1 MNDNKIRKKIKE
13 LSKLYMDI
21 SIHQIIAL
29 YEEEINCNEE
39 VYENEDE
46 KIEKIYKCINKIR
59 DEQINENKTIDLI
72 VQYLN
77 YEEPDD
83 AYFYE
88 DTLSTLSCE
97 LEAIFENVGID
108 IATETR
114 EIRDGWKREIFKEK
128 IEIIEKLQSSFDSVF
143 QEKSEIEENLKKHQ
157 KALLKIT
164 DENKRN
170 EDKILE
176 LENTLNNLKKNEIV
190 MNEKLAK
197 SLAEIESLNSVIE
210 VENEKKRKLL
220 EKINNQQ
227 NETTN
232 NKEIEHLRKGIDLL
246 QSKLKEKLNE
256 YEDVQQENNQLHLE
270 VRKLKEERINTSE
283 IDKLKQEKNSLE
295 ITKDRLEKQVKDLKE
310 ENNKKNAM
318 YRNEV
323 DRLNKIIE
331 EMKIKERKASLPKI
345 DIEEAKEQIYNIYIE
360 IKDCFKKIISDR
372 NMPKTIDGKNISMMM
387 NKITTAILTVGKQD
401 SIEELSQE
409 LDCAIKELLFLDKML
424 KGNGNIADFMPN
436 INRLKELSERI

>member
-72 VQYLN
+72 MQYLN

-176 LENTLNNLKKNEIV
+176 LENTLNDLKKNEIV

-246 QSKLKEKLNE
+246 KIKLKE
-256 YEDVQQENNQLHLE
+256 YEGVQQEKEQLHLE
-270 VRKLKEERINTSE
+270 VRKLKEE
-283 IDKLKQEKNSLE
+283 KNDLE

-310 ENNKKNAM
+310 ENNKKNAI

-409 LDCAIKELLFLDKML
+409 LDYAIKELLFLDKML
-424 KGNGNIADFMPN
+424 KGNGNIVDFMPN

>member
-13 LSKLYMDI
+13 ISKLYMDI

-29 YEEEINCNEE
+29 YEDELNCNEE
-39 VYENEDE
+39 VYKNEDE

-72 VQYLN
+72 MQYLN

-88 DTLSTLSCE
+88 DTLSTLLCE

-114 EIRDGWKREIFKEK
+114 EIRDDWKREIFKEK
-128 IEIIEKLQSSFDSVF
+128 IEKIEELQSSFDSVF

-170 EDKILE
+170 EDKVLE
-176 LENTLNNLKKNEIV
+176 LENTLNDLKKNEIV
-190 MNEKLAK
+190 MNEKLVK
-197 SLAEIESLNSVIE
+197 SLAEIESLNRVIE

-232 NKEIEHLRKGIDLL
+232 NKEIEHLKKGIDLL
-246 QSKLKEKLNE
+246 KIKLKE
-256 YEDVQQENNQLHLE
+256 YEGVQQEKEQLHLE

-283 IDKLKQEKNSLE
+283 IDKLKQEKNDLE

-387 NKITTAILTVGKQD
+387 NKITTGILTVGKQD
-401 SIEELSQE
+401 SIEGLSQE

>member
-13 LSKLYMDI
+13 ISKLYMDI

-29 YEEEINCNEE
+29 YEDELNCNEE
-39 VYENEDE
+39 VYKNEDE

-72 VQYLN
+72 MQYLN

-88 DTLSTLSCE
+88 DTLSTLLCE

-232 NKEIEHLRKGIDLL
+232 NKEIEHLKKGIDLL
-246 QSKLKEKLNE
+246 KIKLKE
-256 YEDVQQENNQLHLE
+256 YEGVQQEKEQLHLE

-283 IDKLKQEKNSLE
+283 IDKLKQEKNDLE

-310 ENNKKNAM
+310 ENNKKNAI

-387 NKITTAILTVGKQD
+387 NKITTGILTVGKQD
-401 SIEELSQE
+401 SIEGLSQE
-409 LDCAIKELLFLDKML
+409 LDCVIKELLFLDKML

>member
-13 LSKLYMDI
+13 ISKLYMDI

-29 YEEEINCNEE
+29 YEDELNCNEE
-39 VYENEDE
+39 VYKNDEKDKEDE

-72 VQYLN
+72 MQYLN

-88 DTLSTLSCE
+88 DTLSTLLCE

-114 EIRDGWKREIFKEK
+114 EIRDDWKRETFKEK
-128 IEIIEKLQSSFDSVF
+128 IERIEKLQSSFDSVF

-176 LENTLNNLKKNEIV
+176 LENTLNDLKKNEIV

-246 QSKLKEKLNE
+246 KIKLKE
-256 YEDVQQENNQLHLE
+256 YEGVQQEKEQLHLE
-270 VRKLKEERINTSE
+270 VRKLKE
-283 IDKLKQEKNSLE
+283 EKNSLE

-409 LDCAIKELLFLDKML
+409 LDYAIKELLFLDKTL
-424 KGNGNIADFMPN
+424 KGNGNIVDFMPN

>member
-13 LSKLYMDI
+13 ISKLYMDI

-29 YEEEINCNEE
+29 YEDELNCNEE
-39 VYENEDE
+39 VYKNEDE

-72 VQYLN
+72 MQYLN

-114 EIRDGWKREIFKEK
+114 EIRDDWKREIFKEK
-128 IEIIEKLQSSFDSVF
+128 IEKIEELQSSFDSVF
-143 QEKSEIEENLKKHQ
+143 QEKSEIEESLKKHQ

-170 EDKILE
+170 EDKVLE
-176 LENTLNNLKKNEIV
+176 LENTLNDLKKNEIV
-190 MNEKLAK
+190 MNEKLVK
-197 SLAEIESLNSVIE
+197 SLAEIESLNRVIE

-232 NKEIEHLRKGIDLL
+232 NKEIEHLKKGIDLL
-246 QSKLKEKLNE
+246 KIKLKE
-256 YEDVQQENNQLHLE
+256 YEGVQQEKEQLHLE

-283 IDKLKQEKNSLE
+283 IDKLKQEKNDLE

-310 ENNKKNAM
+310 ENNKKNAI

-387 NKITTAILTVGKQD
+387 NKITTGILTVGKQD
-401 SIEELSQE
+401 SIEGLSQE

>member
-114 EIRDGWKREIFKEK
+114 EIRDDWKRETFKEK
-128 IEIIEKLQSSFDSVF
+128 IERIEKLQSSFDSVF
-143 QEKSEIEENLKKHQ
+143 QEKSEIEESLKKHQ

-170 EDKILE
+170 EDKVLE
-176 LENTLNNLKKNEIV
+176 LENTLNDLKKNEIV
-190 MNEKLAK
+190 MNEKLVK
-197 SLAEIESLNSVIE
+197 SLAEIESLNRVIE

-232 NKEIEHLRKGIDLL
+232 NKEIEHLKKGIDLL
-246 QSKLKEKLNE
+246 KIKLKE
-256 YEDVQQENNQLHLE
+256 YEGVQQEKEQLHLE

-283 IDKLKQEKNSLE
+283 IDKLKQEKNDLE

-310 ENNKKNAM
+310 ENNKKNAI

-387 NKITTAILTVGKQD
+387 NKITTAILTVGKQE

-409 LDCAIKELLFLDKML
+409 LDYAIKELLFLDKTL
-424 KGNGNIADFMPN
+424 KGNGNIVDFMPK

>member
-13 LSKLYMDI
+13 ISKLYMDI

-29 YEEEINCNEE
+29 YEDELNCNEE
-39 VYENEDE
+39 VYKNEDE

-59 DEQINENKTIDLI
+59 DEQINKNKTIDLI
-72 VQYLN
+72 MQYLN

-88 DTLSTLSCE
+88 DTLSTLLCE

-114 EIRDGWKREIFKEK
+114 EIRDDWKRETFKEK
-128 IEIIEKLQSSFDSVF
+128 IERIEKLQSSFDSVF
-143 QEKSEIEENLKKHQ
+143 QEKSEIEESLKKHQ

-170 EDKILE
+170 EDKVLE
-176 LENTLNNLKKNEIV
+176 LENTLNDLKKNEIV
-190 MNEKLAK
+190 MNEKLVK
-197 SLAEIESLNSVIE
+197 SLAEIESLNRVIE

-232 NKEIEHLRKGIDLL
+232 NKEIEHLKKGIDLL
-246 QSKLKEKLNE
+246 KIKLKE
-256 YEDVQQENNQLHLE
+256 YEGVQQEKEQLHLE

-283 IDKLKQEKNSLE
+283 IDKLKQEKNDLE

-310 ENNKKNAM
+310 ENNKKNAI

-387 NKITTAILTVGKQD
+387 NKITTGILTVGKQD
-401 SIEELSQE
+401 SIEGLSQE

>member
-13 LSKLYMDI
+13 ISKLYMDI

-88 DTLSTLSCE
+88 DTLSTLLCE

-114 EIRDGWKREIFKEK
+114 EIRDDWKREIFKEK
-128 IEIIEKLQSSFDSVF
+128 IEKIEELQSSFDSVF

-170 EDKILE
+170 EDKVLE
-176 LENTLNNLKKNEIV
+176 LENTLNDLKKNEIV
-190 MNEKLAK
+190 MNEKLVK
-197 SLAEIESLNSVIE
+197 SLAEIESLNRVIE

-232 NKEIEHLRKGIDLL
+232 NKEIEHLKKGIDLL
-246 QSKLKEKLNE
+246 KIKLKE
-256 YEDVQQENNQLHLE
+256 YEGVQQEKEQLHLE

-283 IDKLKQEKNSLE
+283 IDKLKQEKNDLE

-345 DIEEAKEQIYNIYIE
+345 DIEEAEEQIYNIYIE

-409 LDCAIKELLFLDKML
+409 LDYAIKELLFLDKML

>member
-72 VQYLN
+72 MQYLN

-88 DTLSTLSCE
+88 DTLSTLLCE

-114 EIRDGWKREIFKEK
+114 EIRDDWKRETFKEK
-128 IEIIEKLQSSFDSVF
+128 IERIEKLQSSFDSVF

-176 LENTLNNLKKNEIV
+176 LENTLNDLKKNEIV

-246 QSKLKEKLNE
+246 KIKLKE
-256 YEDVQQENNQLHLE
+256 YEGVQQEKEQLHLE
-270 VRKLKEERINTSE
+270 VRKLKEE
-283 IDKLKQEKNSLE
+283 KNDLE

-310 ENNKKNAM
+310 ENNKKNAI

-409 LDCAIKELLFLDKML
+409 LDYAIKELLFLDKML
-424 KGNGNIADFMPN
+424 KGNGNIVDFMPN

>member
-13 LSKLYMDI
+13 ISKLYMDI

-29 YEEEINCNEE
+29 YEDELNCNEE
-39 VYENEDE
+39 VYKNDEKDKEDE

-72 VQYLN
+72 MQYLN

-88 DTLSTLSCE
+88 DTLSTLLCE

-114 EIRDGWKREIFKEK
+114 EIRDDWKRETFKEK
-128 IEIIEKLQSSFDSVF
+128 IERIEKLQSSFDSVF

-170 EDKILE
+170 EDKVLE

-246 QSKLKEKLNE
+246 KIKLKE
-256 YEDVQQENNQLHLE
+256 YEGVQQEKEQLHLE
-270 VRKLKEERINTSE
+270 VRKLKEE
-283 IDKLKQEKNSLE
+283 KNDLE

-310 ENNKKNAM
+310 ENNKKNAI

-409 LDCAIKELLFLDKML
+409 LDYAIKELLFLDKML
-424 KGNGNIADFMPN
+424 KGNGNIVDFMPN

>member
-13 LSKLYMDI
+13 ISKLYMDI

-29 YEEEINCNEE
+29 YEDELNCNEE
-39 VYENEDE
+39 VYKNEDE

-72 VQYLN
+72 MQYLN

-88 DTLSTLSCE
+88 DTLSTLLCE

-114 EIRDGWKREIFKEK
+114 EIRDDWKRETFKEK
-128 IEIIEKLQSSFDSVF
+128 IERIEKLQSSFDSVF

-176 LENTLNNLKKNEIV
+176 LENTLNDLKKNEIV

-232 NKEIEHLRKGIDLL
+232 NKEIEHLKKGIDLL
-246 QSKLKEKLNE
+246 KIKLKE
-256 YEDVQQENNQLHLE
+256 YEGVQQEKEQLHLE
-270 VRKLKEERINTSE
+270 VRKLKEE
-283 IDKLKQEKNSLE
+283 KNDLE

-310 ENNKKNAM
+310 ENNKKNAI

-409 LDCAIKELLFLDKML
+409 LDYAIKELLFLDKML

>member
-13 LSKLYMDI
+13 ISKLYMDI
-21 SIHQIIAL
+21 SIQQIIAL
-29 YEEEINCNEE
+29 YEDELNCNEE
-39 VYENEDE
+39 VYKNEDE

-72 VQYLN
+72 MQYLN

-88 DTLSTLSCE
+88 DTLSTLLCE

-114 EIRDGWKREIFKEK
+114 EIRDDWKRETFKEK
-128 IEIIEKLQSSFDSVF
+128 IERIEKLQSSFDSVF
-143 QEKSEIEENLKKHQ
+143 QEKSEIEESLKKHQ

-170 EDKILE
+170 EDKVLE
-176 LENTLNNLKKNEIV
+176 LENTLNDLKKNEIV
-190 MNEKLAK
+190 MNEKLVK
-197 SLAEIESLNSVIE
+197 SLAEIESLNRVIE

-232 NKEIEHLRKGIDLL
+232 NKEIEHLKKGIDLL
-246 QSKLKEKLNE
+246 KIKLKE
-256 YEDVQQENNQLHLE
+256 YEGVQQEKEQLHLE

-283 IDKLKQEKNSLE
+283 IDKLKQEKNDLE

-310 ENNKKNAM
+310 ENNKKNAI
-318 YRNEV
+318 YINEV

-387 NKITTAILTVGKQD
+387 NKITTGILTVGKQD
-401 SIEELSQE
+401 SIEGLSQE

-424 KGNGNIADFMPN
+424 KGNGSIADFMPN

>member
-13 LSKLYMDI
+13 ISKLYMDI

-29 YEEEINCNEE
+29 YEDELNCNEE
-39 VYENEDE
+39 VYKNEDE

-72 VQYLN
+72 MQYLN

-88 DTLSTLSCE
+88 DTLSTLLCE

-114 EIRDGWKREIFKEK
+114 EIRDDWKREIFKEK
-128 IEIIEKLQSSFDSVF
+128 IEKIEELQSSFDSVF

-170 EDKILE
+170 EDKVLE
-176 LENTLNNLKKNEIV
+176 LENTLNDLKKNEIV
-190 MNEKLAK
+190 MNEKLVK
-197 SLAEIESLNSVIE
+197 SLAEIESLNRVIE

-232 NKEIEHLRKGIDLL
+232 NKEIEHLKKGIDLL
-246 QSKLKEKLNE
+246 KIKLKE
-256 YEDVQQENNQLHLE
+256 YEGVQQEKEQLHLE

-283 IDKLKQEKNSLE
+283 IDKLKQEKNDLE

-310 ENNKKNAM
+310 ENNKKNAI

-387 NKITTAILTVGKQD
+387 NKITTAILTVGKQE

-409 LDCAIKELLFLDKML
+409 LDYAIKELLFLDKML

>member
-13 LSKLYMDI
+13 ISKLYMDI

-29 YEEEINCNEE
+29 YEDELNCNEE
-39 VYENEDE
+39 VYKNEDE

-72 VQYLN
+72 MQYLN

-88 DTLSTLSCE
+88 DTLSTLLCE

-114 EIRDGWKREIFKEK
+114 EIRDDWKREIFKEK
-128 IEIIEKLQSSFDSVF
+128 IEKIEELQSSFDSVF

-170 EDKILE
+170 EDKVLE
-176 LENTLNNLKKNEIV
+176 LENTLNDLKKNEIV
-190 MNEKLAK
+190 MNEKLVK
-197 SLAEIESLNSVIE
+197 SLAEIESLNRVIE

-232 NKEIEHLRKGIDLL
+232 NKEIEHLKKGIDLL
-246 QSKLKEKLNE
+246 KIKLKE
-256 YEDVQQENNQLHLE
+256 YEGVQQEKEQLHLE
-270 VRKLKEERINTSE
+270 VRKLKEE
-283 IDKLKQEKNSLE
+283 KNDLE

-310 ENNKKNAM
+310 ENNKKNAI

-387 NKITTAILTVGKQD
+387 NKITTVILTVGKQD
-401 SIEELSQE
+401 SIEGLSQE

>member
-13 LSKLYMDI
+13 ISKLYMDI

-29 YEEEINCNEE
+29 YEDELNCNEE
-39 VYENEDE
+39 VYKNEDE

-72 VQYLN
+72 MQYLN

-170 EDKILE
+170 EDKVLE
-176 LENTLNNLKKNEIV
+176 LENTLNDLKKNEIV
-190 MNEKLAK
+190 MNEKLVK
-197 SLAEIESLNSVIE
+197 SLAEIESLNRVIE

-232 NKEIEHLRKGIDLL
+232 NKEIEHLKKGIDLL
-246 QSKLKEKLNE
+246 KIKLKE
-256 YEDVQQENNQLHLE
+256 YEGVQQEKEQLHLE

-283 IDKLKQEKNSLE
+283 IDKLKQEKNDLE

-310 ENNKKNAM
+310 ENNKKNAI

-387 NKITTAILTVGKQD
+387 NKITTGILTVGKQD
-401 SIEELSQE
+401 SIEGLSQE

>member
-13 LSKLYMDI
+13 ISKLYMDI

-29 YEEEINCNEE
+29 YEDELNCNEE
-39 VYENEDE
+39 VYKNEDE

-72 VQYLN
+72 MQYLN

-114 EIRDGWKREIFKEK
+114 EIRDDWKREIFKEK
-128 IEIIEKLQSSFDSVF
+128 IEKIEELQSSFDSVF

-170 EDKILE
+170 EDKVLE
-176 LENTLNNLKKNEIV
+176 LENTLNDLKKNEIV
-190 MNEKLAK
+190 MNEKLVK
-197 SLAEIESLNSVIE
+197 SLAEIESLNRVIE

-232 NKEIEHLRKGIDLL
+232 NKEIEHLKKGIDLL
-246 QSKLKEKLNE
+246 KIKLKE
-256 YEDVQQENNQLHLE
+256 YEGVQQEKEQLHLE

-283 IDKLKQEKNSLE
+283 IDKLKQEKNDLE

-310 ENNKKNAM
+310 ENNKKNAI

-401 SIEELSQE
+401 SIEGLSQE

>member
-13 LSKLYMDI
+13 ISKLYMDI

-29 YEEEINCNEE
+29 YEDELNCNEE

-88 DTLSTLSCE
+88 DTLSTLLCE

-114 EIRDGWKREIFKEK
+114 EIRDDWKRETFKEK
-128 IEIIEKLQSSFDSVF
+128 IESIEKLQSSFDSVF

-176 LENTLNNLKKNEIV
+176 LENTLNDLKKNEIV

-246 QSKLKEKLNE
+246 KIKLKE
-256 YEDVQQENNQLHLE
+256 YEGVQQEKEQLHLE
-270 VRKLKEERINTSE
+270 VRKLKEE
-283 IDKLKQEKNSLE
+283 KNDLE

-310 ENNKKNAM
+310 ENNKKNAI

-409 LDCAIKELLFLDKML
+409 LDYAIKELLFLDKML
-424 KGNGNIADFMPN
+424 KGNGNIVDFMPN

>member
-29 YEEEINCNEE
+29 YEDELNCNEE
-39 VYENEDE
+39 VYKNEDE

-143 QEKSEIEENLKKHQ
+143 QEKSEIEESLKKHQ

-170 EDKILE
+170 EDKVLE
-176 LENTLNNLKKNEIV
+176 LENTLNDLKKNEIV
-190 MNEKLAK
+190 MNEKLVK
-197 SLAEIESLNSVIE
+197 SLAEIESLNRVIE

-232 NKEIEHLRKGIDLL
+232 NKEIEHLKKGIDLL
-246 QSKLKEKLNE
+246 KIKLKE
-256 YEDVQQENNQLHLE
+256 YEGVQQEKEQLHLE

-387 NKITTAILTVGKQD
+387 NKITTGILTVGKQD
-401 SIEELSQE
+401 SIEGLSQE

>member
-72 VQYLN
+72 MQYLN

-88 DTLSTLSCE
+88 DTLSTLLCE

-114 EIRDGWKREIFKEK
+114 EIRDDWKRETFKEK
-128 IEIIEKLQSSFDSVF
+128 IERIEKLQSSFDSVF

-176 LENTLNNLKKNEIV
+176 LENTLNDLKKNEIV

-232 NKEIEHLRKGIDLL
+232 NKEIEHLKKGIDLL
-246 QSKLKEKLNE
+246 KIKLKE
-256 YEDVQQENNQLHLE
+256 YEGVQQEKEQLHLE
-270 VRKLKEERINTSE
+270 VRKLKEE
-283 IDKLKQEKNSLE
+283 KNDLE

-310 ENNKKNAM
+310 ENNKKNAI

-387 NKITTAILTVGKQD
+387 NKITTGILTVGKQD

-409 LDCAIKELLFLDKML
+409 LDYAIKELLFLDKML
-424 KGNGNIADFMPN
+424 KGNGNIVDFMPN

>member
-88 DTLSTLSCE
+88 DTLSTLLCE

-114 EIRDGWKREIFKEK
+114 EIRDDWKRETFKEK
-128 IEIIEKLQSSFDSVF
+128 IERIEKLQSSFDSVF

-176 LENTLNNLKKNEIV
+176 LENTLNDLKKNEIV
-190 MNEKLAK
+190 MNEKLVK
-197 SLAEIESLNSVIE
+197 SLAEIESLNRVIE

-220 EKINNQQ
+220 GKINNQQ

-232 NKEIEHLRKGIDLL
+232 NKEIEHLKKGIDLL
-246 QSKLKEKLNE
+246 KIKLKE
-256 YEDVQQENNQLHLE
+256 YEGVQQEKEQLHLE
-270 VRKLKEERINTSE
+270 VRKLKEE
-283 IDKLKQEKNSLE
+283 KNDLE

-310 ENNKKNAM
+310 ENNKKNAI

-345 DIEEAKEQIYNIYIE
+345 DIEEAEEQIYNIYIE
-360 IKDCFKKIISDR
+360 IKDCLKKIISDR

-409 LDCAIKELLFLDKML
+409 LDYAIKELLFLDKTL
-424 KGNGNIADFMPN
+424 KGNGNIVDFMPN

>member
-13 LSKLYMDI
+13 ISKLYMDI

-29 YEEEINCNEE
+29 YEDELNCNEE
-39 VYENEDE
+39 VYKNEDE
-46 KIEKIYKCINKIR
+46 RIEKIYKCINKIR

-72 VQYLN
+72 MQYLN

-88 DTLSTLSCE
+88 DTLSTLLCE

-114 EIRDGWKREIFKEK
+114 EIRDDWKREIFKEK
-128 IEIIEKLQSSFDSVF
+128 IEKIEELQSSFDSVF

-170 EDKILE
+170 EDKVLE
-176 LENTLNNLKKNEIV
+176 LENTLNDLKKNEIV
-190 MNEKLAK
+190 MNEKLVK
-197 SLAEIESLNSVIE
+197 SLAEIESLNRVIE

-232 NKEIEHLRKGIDLL
+232 NKEIEHLKKGIDLL
-246 QSKLKEKLNE
+246 KIKLKE
-256 YEDVQQENNQLHLE
+256 YEGVQQEKEQLHLE
-270 VRKLKEERINTSE
+270 VRKLKEE
-283 IDKLKQEKNSLE
+283 KNDLE

-310 ENNKKNAM
+310 ENNKKNAI

-387 NKITTAILTVGKQD
+387 NKITTGILTVGKQD
-401 SIEELSQE
+401 SIEGLSQE

>member
-13 LSKLYMDI
+13 ISKLYMDI

-29 YEEEINCNEE
+29 YEDELNCNEE
-39 VYENEDE
+39 VYKNEDE

-72 VQYLN
+72 MQYLN

-114 EIRDGWKREIFKEK
+114 EIRDDWKRETFKEK
-128 IEIIEKLQSSFDSVF
+128 IERIEKLQSSFDSVF
-143 QEKSEIEENLKKHQ
+143 QEKSEIEESLKKHQ

-170 EDKILE
+170 EDKVLE
-176 LENTLNNLKKNEIV
+176 LENTLNDLKKNEIV
-190 MNEKLAK
+190 MNEKLVK
-197 SLAEIESLNSVIE
+197 SLAEIESLNRVIE

-232 NKEIEHLRKGIDLL
+232 NKEIEHLKKGIDLL
-246 QSKLKEKLNE
+246 KIKLKE
-256 YEDVQQENNQLHLE
+256 YEGVQQEKEQLHLE

-283 IDKLKQEKNSLE
+283 IDKLKQEKNDLE

-310 ENNKKNAM
+310 ENNKKNAI

-401 SIEELSQE
+401 SIEGLSQE

>member
-143 QEKSEIEENLKKHQ
+143 QEKSEIEESLKKHQ

-170 EDKILE
+170 EDKVLE
-176 LENTLNNLKKNEIV
+176 LENTLNDLKKNEIV
-190 MNEKLAK
+190 MNEKLVK
-197 SLAEIESLNSVIE
+197 SLAEIESLNRVIE

-232 NKEIEHLRKGIDLL
+232 NKEIEHLKKGIDLL
-246 QSKLKEKLNE
+246 KIKLKE
-256 YEDVQQENNQLHLE
+256 YEGVQQEKEQLHLE

-310 ENNKKNAM
+310 ENNKKNAI

-387 NKITTAILTVGKQD
+387 NKITTGILTVGKQD
-401 SIEELSQE
+401 SIEGLSQE

>member
-88 DTLSTLSCE
+88 DTLSTLLCE

-114 EIRDGWKREIFKEK
+114 EIRDDWKREIFKEK
-128 IEIIEKLQSSFDSVF
+128 IEKIEELQSSFDSVF

-170 EDKILE
+170 EDKVLE
-176 LENTLNNLKKNEIV
+176 LENTLNDLKKNEIV
-190 MNEKLAK
+190 MNEKLVK
-197 SLAEIESLNSVIE
+197 SLAEIESLNRVIE

-232 NKEIEHLRKGIDLL
+232 NKEIEHLKKGIDLL
-246 QSKLKEKLNE
+246 KIKLKE
-256 YEDVQQENNQLHLE
+256 YEGVQQEKEQLHLE

-283 IDKLKQEKNSLE
+283 IDKLKQEKNDLE

-310 ENNKKNAM
+310 ENNKKNAI

-387 NKITTAILTVGKQD
+387 NKITTGILTVGKQD
-401 SIEELSQE
+401 SIEGLSQE

>member
-13 LSKLYMDI
+13 ISKLYMDI

-29 YEEEINCNEE
+29 YEDELNCNEE
-39 VYENEDE
+39 VYKNEDE

-72 VQYLN
+72 MQYLN

-88 DTLSTLSCE
+88 DTLSTLLCE

-114 EIRDGWKREIFKEK
+114 EIRDDWKREIFKEK
-128 IEIIEKLQSSFDSVF
+128 IEKIEELQSSFDSVF

-170 EDKILE
+170 EDKVLE
-176 LENTLNNLKKNEIV
+176 LENTLNDLKKNEIV
-190 MNEKLAK
+190 MNEKLVK
-197 SLAEIESLNSVIE
+197 SLAEIESLNRVIE

-232 NKEIEHLRKGIDLL
+232 NKEIEHLKKGIDLL
-246 QSKLKEKLNE
+246 KVKLKE
-256 YEDVQQENNQLHLE
+256 YEGVQQEKEQLHLE

-283 IDKLKQEKNSLE
+283 IDKLKQEKNDLE

-310 ENNKKNAM
+310 ENNKKNAI

-387 NKITTAILTVGKQD
+387 NKITTGILTVGKQD
-401 SIEELSQE
+401 SIEGLSQE

>member
-13 LSKLYMDI
+13 ISKLYMDI

-29 YEEEINCNEE
+29 YEDELNCNEE
-39 VYENEDE
+39 VYKNEDE

-72 VQYLN
+72 MQYLN

-88 DTLSTLSCE
+88 DTLSTLLCE

-114 EIRDGWKREIFKEK
+114 EIRDDWKREIFKEK
-128 IEIIEKLQSSFDSVF
+128 IERIEKLQSSFDSVF

-170 EDKILE
+170 EDKVLE
-176 LENTLNNLKKNEIV
+176 LENTLNDLKKNEIV
-190 MNEKLAK
+190 MNEKLVK
-197 SLAEIESLNSVIE
+197 SLAEIESLNRVIE

-256 YEDVQQENNQLHLE
+256 YEDVQQEKEQLHLE
-270 VRKLKEERINTSE
+270 VRKLK
-283 IDKLKQEKNSLE
+283 QEKNDLE

-310 ENNKKNAM
+310 ENNKKNAI

-387 NKITTAILTVGKQD
+387 NKITTGILTVGKQD
-401 SIEELSQE
+401 SIEGLSQE

>member
-72 VQYLN
+72 MQYLN

-88 DTLSTLSCE
+88 DTLSTLLCE

-114 EIRDGWKREIFKEK
+114 EIRDDWKRETFKEK
-128 IEIIEKLQSSFDSVF
+128 IERIEKLQSSFDSVF

-176 LENTLNNLKKNEIV
+176 LENTLNDLKKNEIV
-190 MNEKLAK
+190 MNEKLVK

-232 NKEIEHLRKGIDLL
+232 NKEIEHLKKGIDLL
-246 QSKLKEKLNE
+246 KIKLKE
-256 YEDVQQENNQLHLE
+256 YEGVQQEKEQLHLE
-270 VRKLKEERINTSE
+270 VRKLKEE
-283 IDKLKQEKNSLE
+283 KNDLE

-310 ENNKKNAM
+310 ENNKKNAI

-387 NKITTAILTVGKQD
+387 NKITTGILTVGKQD

-409 LDCAIKELLFLDKML
+409 LDYAIKELLFLDKML
-424 KGNGNIADFMPN
+424 KGNGNIVDFMPN

>member
-72 VQYLN
+72 MQYLN

-88 DTLSTLSCE
+88 DTLSTLLCE

-114 EIRDGWKREIFKEK
+114 EIRDDWKRETFKEK
-128 IEIIEKLQSSFDSVF
+128 IERIEKLQSSFDSVF

-176 LENTLNNLKKNEIV
+176 LENTLNDLKKNEIV
-190 MNEKLAK
+190 MNEKLVK

-232 NKEIEHLRKGIDLL
+232 NKEIEHLKKGIDLL
-246 QSKLKEKLNE
+246 KIKLKE
-256 YEDVQQENNQLHLE
+256 YEGVQQEKEQLHLE
-270 VRKLKEERINTSE
+270 VRKLKEE
-283 IDKLKQEKNSLE
+283 KNDLE

-310 ENNKKNAM
+310 ENNKKNAI

-409 LDCAIKELLFLDKML
+409 LDYAIKELLFLDKML
-424 KGNGNIADFMPN
+424 KGNGNIVDFMPN

>member
-88 DTLSTLSCE
+88 DTLSTLLCE

-114 EIRDGWKREIFKEK
+114 EIRDDWKRETFKEK
-128 IEIIEKLQSSFDSVF
+128 IERIEKLQSSFDSVF
-143 QEKSEIEENLKKHQ
+143 QEKSEIEESLKKHQ

-176 LENTLNNLKKNEIV
+176 LENTLNDLKKNEIV
-190 MNEKLAK
+190 MNEKFAK
-197 SLAEIESLNSVIE
+197 SLAEIESLNRVIE

-232 NKEIEHLRKGIDLL
+232 NKEIEHLKKGIDLL
-246 QSKLKEKLNE
+246 KIKLKE
-256 YEDVQQENNQLHLE
+256 YEGVQQEKEQLHLE

-283 IDKLKQEKNSLE
+283 IDKLKQEKNDLE

-310 ENNKKNAM
+310 ENNKKNAI

-345 DIEEAKEQIYNIYIE
+345 DIEEAEEQIYNIYIE

-387 NKITTAILTVGKQD
+387 NKITTGILTVGKQD
-401 SIEELSQE
+401 SIEGLSQE

>member
-29 YEEEINCNEE
+29 YEEELNCNEE
-39 VYENEDE
+39 VYKNEDE

-72 VQYLN
+72 MQYLN

-88 DTLSTLSCE
+88 DTLSTLLCE

-114 EIRDGWKREIFKEK
+114 EIRDDWKRETFKEK
-128 IEIIEKLQSSFDSVF
+128 IERIEKLQSSFDSVF

-270 VRKLKEERINTSE
+270 VRKLKEE
-283 IDKLKQEKNSLE
+283 KNDLE

-310 ENNKKNAM
+310 ENNKKNAI

-409 LDCAIKELLFLDKML
+409 LDYAIKELLFLDKML
-424 KGNGNIADFMPN
+424 KGNGNIVDFMPN

>member
-13 LSKLYMDI
+13 ISKLYMDI

-29 YEEEINCNEE
+29 YEDELNCNEE
-39 VYENEDE
+39 VYKNEDE

-72 VQYLN
+72 MQYLN

-88 DTLSTLSCE
+88 DTLSTLLCE

-114 EIRDGWKREIFKEK
+114 EIRDDWKRETFKEK
-128 IEIIEKLQSSFDSVF
+128 IERIEKLQSSFDSVF

-176 LENTLNNLKKNEIV
+176 LENTLNDLKKNEIV

-270 VRKLKEERINTSE
+270 VRKLKEE
-283 IDKLKQEKNSLE
+283 KNDLE

-310 ENNKKNAM
+310 ENNKKNAI

-409 LDCAIKELLFLDKML
+409 LDYAIKELLFLDKML

>member
-1 MNDNKIRKKIKE
+1 MNDNKVRKKIKE

-114 EIRDGWKREIFKEK
+114 EIRDDWKRETFKEK
-128 IEIIEKLQSSFDSVF
+128 IERIEKLQSSFDSVF
-143 QEKSEIEENLKKHQ
+143 QEKSEIEESLKKHQ

-170 EDKILE
+170 EDKVLE
-176 LENTLNNLKKNEIV
+176 LENTLNDLKKNEIV
-190 MNEKLAK
+190 MNEKLVK
-197 SLAEIESLNSVIE
+197 SLAEIESLNRVIE

-232 NKEIEHLRKGIDLL
+232 NKEIEHLKKGIDLL
-246 QSKLKEKLNE
+246 KIKLKE
-256 YEDVQQENNQLHLE
+256 YEGVQQEKEQLHLE

-283 IDKLKQEKNSLE
+283 IDKLKQEKNDLE

-310 ENNKKNAM
+310 ENNKKNAI

-387 NKITTAILTVGKQD
+387 NKITTAILTVGKQE

-409 LDCAIKELLFLDKML
+409 LDYAIKELLFLDKTL
-424 KGNGNIADFMPN
+424 KGNGNIVDFMPK

>member
-13 LSKLYMDI
+13 ISKLYMDI

-29 YEEEINCNEE
+29 YEDELNCNEE
-39 VYENEDE
+39 VYKNEDE

-59 DEQINENKTIDLI
+59 DEQINKNKTIDLI
-72 VQYLN
+72 MQYLN

-88 DTLSTLSCE
+88 DTLSTLLCE

-114 EIRDGWKREIFKEK
+114 EIRDDWKREIFKEK
-128 IEIIEKLQSSFDSVF
+128 IEKIEELQSSFDSVF

-170 EDKILE
+170 EDKVLE
-176 LENTLNNLKKNEIV
+176 LENTLNDLKKNEIV
-190 MNEKLAK
+190 MNEKLVK
-197 SLAEIESLNSVIE
+197 SLAEIESLNRVIE

-232 NKEIEHLRKGIDLL
+232 NKEIEHLKKGIDLL
-246 QSKLKEKLNE
+246 KIKLKE
-256 YEDVQQENNQLHLE
+256 YEGVQQEKEQLHLE

-283 IDKLKQEKNSLE
+283 IDKLKQEKNDLE

-310 ENNKKNAM
+310 ENNKKNAI

-387 NKITTAILTVGKQD
+387 NKITTGILTVGKQD
-401 SIEELSQE
+401 SIEGLSQE

>member
-88 DTLSTLSCE
+88 DTLSTLLCE

-114 EIRDGWKREIFKEK
+114 EIRDDWKREIFKEK
-128 IEIIEKLQSSFDSVF
+128 IEKIEELQSSFDSVF

-170 EDKILE
+170 EDKVLE
-176 LENTLNNLKKNEIV
+176 LENTLNDLKKNEIV
-190 MNEKLAK
+190 MNEKLVK
-197 SLAEIESLNSVIE
+197 SLAEIESLNRVIE

-232 NKEIEHLRKGIDLL
+232 NKEIEHLKKGIDLL
-246 QSKLKEKLNE
+246 KIKLKE
-256 YEDVQQENNQLHLE
+256 YEGVQQEKEQLHLE

-283 IDKLKQEKNSLE
+283 IDKLKQEKNDLE

-345 DIEEAKEQIYNIYIE
+345 DIEEAEEQIYNIYIE

-409 LDCAIKELLFLDKML
+409 LDYAIKELLFLDKTL
-424 KGNGNIADFMPN
+424 KGNGNIVDFMPN

>member
-13 LSKLYMDI
+13 ISKLYMDI

-29 YEEEINCNEE
+29 YEDELNCNEE
-39 VYENEDE
+39 VYKNDEKDKEDE

-72 VQYLN
+72 MQYLN

-88 DTLSTLSCE
+88 DTLSTLLCE

-114 EIRDGWKREIFKEK
+114 EIRDDWKRETFKEK
-128 IEIIEKLQSSFDSVF
+128 IERIEKLQSSFDSVF

-170 EDKILE
+170 EDKVLE

-220 EKINNQQ
+220 GKINNQQ

-232 NKEIEHLRKGIDLL
+232 NKEIEHLKKGIDLL
-246 QSKLKEKLNE
+246 KIKLKE
-256 YEDVQQENNQLHLE
+256 YEGVQQEKEQLHLE
-270 VRKLKEERINTSE
+270 VRKLKEE
-283 IDKLKQEKNSLE
+283 KNDLE

-310 ENNKKNAM
+310 ENNKKNAI

-387 NKITTAILTVGKQD
+387 NKITTGILTVGKQD

-409 LDCAIKELLFLDKML
+409 LDYAIKELLFLDKML
-424 KGNGNIADFMPN
+424 KGNGNIVDFMPN

>member
-176 LENTLNNLKKNEIV
+176 LENTLNDLKKNEIV

-246 QSKLKEKLNE
+246 KIKLKE
-256 YEDVQQENNQLHLE
+256 YEGVQQEKEQLHLE
-270 VRKLKEERINTSE
+270 VRKLKEE
-283 IDKLKQEKNSLE
+283 KNDLE

-310 ENNKKNAM
+310 ENNKKNAI

-409 LDCAIKELLFLDKML
+409 LDYAIKELLFLDKML
-424 KGNGNIADFMPN
+424 KGNGNIVDFMPN

>member
-13 LSKLYMDI
+13 ISKLYMDI

-29 YEEEINCNEE
+29 YEDELNCNEE
-39 VYENEDE
+39 VYKNEDE

-72 VQYLN
+72 MQYLN

-88 DTLSTLSCE
+88 DTLSTLLCE

-143 QEKSEIEENLKKHQ
+143 QEKSEIEESLKKHQ

-170 EDKILE
+170 EDKVLE
-176 LENTLNNLKKNEIV
+176 LENTLNDLKKNEIV
-190 MNEKLAK
+190 MNEKLVK
-197 SLAEIESLNSVIE
+197 SLAEIESLNRVIE

-232 NKEIEHLRKGIDLL
+232 NKEIEHLKKGIDLL
-246 QSKLKEKLNE
+246 KIKLKE
-256 YEDVQQENNQLHLE
+256 YEGVQQEKEQLHLE

-283 IDKLKQEKNSLE
+283 IDKLKQEKNDLE

-310 ENNKKNAM
+310 ENNKKNAI

-387 NKITTAILTVGKQD
+387 NKITTGILTVGKQD
-401 SIEELSQE
+401 SIEGLSQE

>member
-72 VQYLN
+72 MQYLN

-114 EIRDGWKREIFKEK
+114 EIRDDWKRETFKEK
-128 IEIIEKLQSSFDSVF
+128 IERIEKLQSSFDSVF

-170 EDKILE
+170 EDKVLE
-176 LENTLNNLKKNEIV
+176 LENTLNDLKKNEIV

-246 QSKLKEKLNE
+246 KIKLKE
-256 YEDVQQENNQLHLE
+256 YEGVQQEKEQLHLE
-270 VRKLKEERINTSE
+270 VRKLKEE
-283 IDKLKQEKNSLE
+283 KNDLE

-310 ENNKKNAM
+310 ENNKKNAI

-409 LDCAIKELLFLDKML
+409 LDYAIKELLFLDKML
-424 KGNGNIADFMPN
+424 KGNGNIVDFMPN

>member
-13 LSKLYMDI
+13 ISKLYMDI

-29 YEEEINCNEE
+29 YEDELNCNEE
-39 VYENEDE
+39 VYKNEDE

-72 VQYLN
+72 MQYLN

-88 DTLSTLSCE
+88 DTLSTLLCE

-114 EIRDGWKREIFKEK
+114 EIRDDWKREIFKEK
-128 IEIIEKLQSSFDSVF
+128 IEKIEELQSSFDSVF

-170 EDKILE
+170 EDKVLE
-176 LENTLNNLKKNEIV
+176 LENTLNDLKKNEIV
-190 MNEKLAK
+190 MNEKLVK
-197 SLAEIESLNSVIE
+197 SLAEIESLNRVIE

-232 NKEIEHLRKGIDLL
+232 NKEIEHLKKGIDLL
-246 QSKLKEKLNE
+246 KIKLKE
-256 YEDVQQENNQLHLE
+256 YEGVQQEKEQLHLE

-283 IDKLKQEKNSLE
+283 IDKLKQEKNDLE

-310 ENNKKNAM
+310 ENNKKNAI

-387 NKITTAILTVGKQD
+387 NKITTAILTVGKQE

-409 LDCAIKELLFLDKML
+409 LDYAIKELLFLDKTL
-424 KGNGNIADFMPN
+424 KGNGNIVDFMPK